1 MKNNIPILPLEI
13 VEEIW
18 ILKDVHE
25 KKILFDKIKIKIP
38 LASIFAKINRI
49 EKIYKERLNTTYDS
63 YEDVILNN
71 TCKIERENMVD
82 ILNTCN
88 CCERHRTNRP
98 TIDEYKNGF
107 VPDYPFQTS
116 RHHINCLCL
125 CRSMC
130 RSICRAENDEV
141 FE

>member
-18 ILKDVHE
+18 ILKDLHE

-63 YEDVILNN
+63 
-71 TCKIERENMVD
+71 
-82 ILNTCN
+82 
-88 CCERHRTNRP
+88 
-98 TIDEYKNGF
+98 
-107 VPDYPFQTS
+107 
-116 RHHINCLCL
+116 
-125 CRSMC
+125 
-130 RSICRAENDEV
+130 
-141 FE
+141 